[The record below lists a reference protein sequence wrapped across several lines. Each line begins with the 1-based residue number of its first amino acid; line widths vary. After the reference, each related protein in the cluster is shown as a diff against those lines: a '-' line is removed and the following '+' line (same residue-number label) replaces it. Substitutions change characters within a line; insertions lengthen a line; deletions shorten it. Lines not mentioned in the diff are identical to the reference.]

1 MEVQIWIVI
10 AFLFFMSTL
19 LYDIAAIGKFGND
32 LRKERNVEDEAYKQ
46 QLITHLKSV
55 ENSLDRIETSLGDL
69 RHERT
74 LDNL

>member
-46 QLITHLKSV
+46 KLITHLKRV